1 MKICVV
7 CRPSEELPQAFH
19 LGGKRLTVA
28 AVIDPWRDAGTSY
41 YAVSV
46 SDGRRFVLR
55 HRPAIASWEPVAV
68 CRSSP

>member
-1 MKICVV
+1 
-7 CRPSEELPQAFH
+7 
-19 LGGKRLTVA
+19 
-28 AVIDPWRDAGTSY
+28 VIDRWRDAGTSY

-55 HRPAIASWEPVAV
+55 HRPAIASWELVAV